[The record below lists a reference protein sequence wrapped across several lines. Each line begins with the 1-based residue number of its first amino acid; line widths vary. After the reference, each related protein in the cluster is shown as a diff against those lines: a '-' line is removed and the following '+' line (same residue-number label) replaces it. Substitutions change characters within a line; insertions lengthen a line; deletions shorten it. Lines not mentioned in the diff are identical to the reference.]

1 MTTPTIARP
10 IMKAKTPRAPK
21 SSRSNSGS
29 WPEWP
34 WFIISS
40 LMRRLQKSQRLRRVD
55 GQQRTRSQVVEEVGH
70 PKTTDTGDDRKMHP
84 TYVKRRTRRRLNM
97 PKNIDDAHEY
107 EPGSEPDQR
116 ARLALQL
123 ARQQERER
131 HGEVEHHEKQADLS
145 PSAIHAADV
154 PRNLFGQV
162 AGPDD
167 EPLREIKVSP
177 DHDEGEHELAM
188 VVDFGIGEVL
198 GHRLALAEDAL
209 DHHDEA
215 EGGERF
221 TRNEQQAVDGRD
233 PARLQRH
240 HPVDHSERNSE
251 REHDA

>member
-70 PKTTDTGDDRKMHP
+70 PKTADAGDDREMQP
-84 TYVKRRTRRRLNM
+84 ADVERGMRSRFDV
-97 PKNIDDAHEY
+97 PKNIDDAHDH
-107 EPGSEPDQR
+107 EPGSKPYQR
-116 ARLALQL
+116 ARLALQPL
-123 ARQQERER
+123 REQERER
-131 HGEVEHHEKQADLS
+131 HGEVEHDEEQAGHF
-145 PSAIHAADV
+145 PSAIHPAHI

-167 EPLREIKVSP
+167 EPLREIEVSP
-177 DHDEGEHELAM
+177 HHHESQHELTV
-188 VVDFGIGEVL
+188 VVDFRIGEIL
-198 GHRLALAEDAL
+198 GHRLALAENAL
-209 DHHDEA
+209 DHHAET
-215 EGGERF
+215 EGGKRF
-221 TRNEQQAVDGRD
+221 ARDEQQSIDRTSV
-233 PARLQRH
+233 
-240 HPVDHSERNSE
+240 V
-251 REHDA
+251 